1 MGRDQDNET
10 KGDVSVITKQ
20 LVGHVDNSSHPQITV
35 NIQLTLTTPANAA
48 RPAPVIIEFT
58 FNFGPPRPG
67 VRIPVMPAQTG
78 PTWQEQVP
86 AKDWGYATLIPPPH
100 SSRQRR
106 GIDARRHRSGQ
117 QGPAAQDGRLGRA
130 ACLGLGRQPCSELLL
145 RPPSRSMPSA
155 CRDRGPLALQ

>member
-1 MGRDQDNET
+1 VTPSVKWEETKTTNET

-86 AKDWGYATLIPPPH
+86 AKDWGYATLIPP
-100 SSRQRR
+100 RIQADN
-106 GIDARRHRSGQ
+106 GAGLMQGVIGLVNKGQ
-117 QGPAAQDGRLGRA
+117 PRKMDDWGALRA
-130 ACLGLGRQPCSELLL
+130 WA
-145 RPPSRSMPSA
+145 
-155 CRDRGPLALQ
+155 